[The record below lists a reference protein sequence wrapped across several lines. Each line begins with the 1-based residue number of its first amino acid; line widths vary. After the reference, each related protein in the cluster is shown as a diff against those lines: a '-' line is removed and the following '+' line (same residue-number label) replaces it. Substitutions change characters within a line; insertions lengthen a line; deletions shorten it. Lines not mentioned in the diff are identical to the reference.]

1 MHMKFLLAATALVAV
16 GSVGGASAATQI
28 TVSNLGSILNE
39 SISVPPGSTPGSGQ
53 AFESFYEFMLPTSET
68 VTFSVTDSA
77 FGNLKIIG
85 GLISLNDWT
94 STGVFPPHVPGG
106 SLIESA
112 GLTNFIGG
120 QGATVTP
127 DILNKGAYFAE
138 FSGTSGGSPIHLAI
152 DGTVTALATPEPQ
165 TWAMMIMGFL
175 TMAALGFK
183 RSRKNRLASFA

>member
-39 SISVPPGSTPGSGQ
+39 SISVPPGSTPGSGK

-94 STGVFPPHVPGG
+94 STGVLPPHVPGG

-152 DGTVTALATPEPQ
+152 DGTATALATPEPQ
-165 TWAMMIMGFL
+165 TWAMMILGFAGVGFMAYRRKAKPAL
-175 TMAALGFK
+175 MAA
-183 RSRKNRLASFA
+183 